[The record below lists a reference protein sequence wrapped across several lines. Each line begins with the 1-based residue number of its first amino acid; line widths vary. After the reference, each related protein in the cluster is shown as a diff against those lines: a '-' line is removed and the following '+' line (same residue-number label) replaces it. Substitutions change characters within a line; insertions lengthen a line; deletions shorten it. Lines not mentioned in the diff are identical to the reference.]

1 MMVVPGQWLGV
12 LGGGQLGRM
21 FCQAAQSMGY
31 RVMVLDP
38 EEQNPTAALADAHVL
53 ADYDDEESLAE
64 LARNCLAVTTE
75 FENVPAVSLQRL
87 AQQTHVSPSARAVEL
102 VQDRCVEKAFIQAQG
117 VLVAPYVAVHSLA
130 DLQNAPA
137 DLFPGILKV
146 ARLGYDGKGQYRVA
160 TREEALAAFASMG
173 EVNCVLEARLD
184 LKAELSVVLARD
196 VDGNSQVFP
205 VARNVHHDG
214 ILAVTHVDGQDSAL
228 TTEAISAA
236 TRIAEGLG
244 YHGVMCVEFFVLKDN
259 VLLVNE
265 VAPRPHN
272 SGHFTLN
279 ACSTSQFE
287 QQARVMAGLPLGDT
301 RLLSPAVM
309 LNLLGD
315 VWLSTADN
323 NVVEPDWQAVLA
335 LPGTS
340 LHLYGKVQARRGRKM
355 GHINITASDIS
366 QAVKIANEVVSL
378 LRLPALATMPT
389 L

>member
-38 EEQNPTAALADAHVL
+38 EEESPTAALADAHIL
-53 ADYDDEESLAE
+53 ANYDDEESLAE
-64 LARNCLAVTTE
+64 LARNCMAVTTE
-75 FENVPAVSLQRL
+75 FENIPALSLEAL
-87 AQQTHVSPSARAVEL
+87 ARKTYVAPGARAVEL

-117 VLVAPYVAVHSLA
+117 VPVAPYVAVHSLT

-146 ARLGYDGKGQYRVA
+146 ARLGYDGKGQHRVA
-160 TREEALAAFASMG
+160 TREQALTAFARMG

-196 VDGNSQVFP
+196 VDDNSWVFP

-228 TTEAISAA
+228 TTAAISAA
-236 TRIAEGLG
+236 IRIAEGLG
-244 YHGVMCVEFFVLKDN
+244 YHGVMCVEFFVLKDD

-287 QQARVMAGLPLGDT
+287 QQARVMAGLPLGDP

-315 VWLSTADN
+315 VWIPAAGND
-323 NVVEPDWQAVLA
+323 VVEPDWRAVLA

-340 LHLYGKVQARRGRKM
+340 LHLYGKKEARRGRKM
-355 GHINITASDIS
+355 GHINITASEIG

-378 LRLPALATMPT
+378 LKLPVPATVSS

>member
-1 MMVVPGQWLGV
+1 MVPPGQWLGV

-38 EEQNPTAALADAHVL
+38 EEESPTAALADAHVL
-53 ADYDDEESLAE
+53 SDFDDQDSLAE
-64 LARNCLAVTTE
+64 LARHCLAVTTE
-75 FENVPAVSLQRL
+75 FENVPAQSLETLARL
-87 AQQTHVSPSARAVEL
+87 TQVSPGAHAVER

-117 VLVAPYVAVHSLA
+117 VPVAPYLAVHSMA
-130 DLQNAPA
+130 DLQNASA

-160 TREEALAAFASMG
+160 TREQAIVAFAGMG
-173 EVNCVLEARLD
+173 DVNCVLEARLD

-196 VDGNSQVFP
+196 FDGITRVFP
-205 VARNVHHDG
+205 VARNIHHDG
-214 ILAVTHVDGQDSAL
+214 ILAVTHVDGQESVL
-228 TTEAISAA
+228 TVAAVSAA

-244 YHGVMCVEFFVLKDN
+244 YHGVMCVEFFVCQDN
-259 VLLVNE
+259 TLLVNE

-272 SGHFTLN
+272 SGHFTRN
-279 ACSTSQFE
+279 ACATSQFE

-309 LNLLGD
+309 LNLLGN
-315 VWLSTADN
+315 VWLPAAAND
-323 NVVEPDWQAVLA
+323 VVEPDWQKVLS

-340 LHLYGKVQARRGRKM
+340 LHLYGKKEARRGRKM
-355 GHINITASDIS
+355 GHINVTAPDIG
-366 QAVKIANEVVSL
+366 QAVEIANEIVGLLALPVPATVS
-378 LRLPALATMPT
+378 AL
-389 L
+389 

>member
-1 MMVVPGQWLGV
+1 
-12 LGGGQLGRM
+12 
-21 FCQAAQSMGY
+21 
-31 RVMVLDP
+31 
-38 EEQNPTAALADAHVL
+38 
-53 ADYDDEESLAE
+53 
-64 LARNCLAVTTE
+64 
-75 FENVPAVSLQRL
+75 
-87 AQQTHVSPSARAVEL
+87 
-102 VQDRCVEKAFIQAQG
+102 
-117 VLVAPYVAVHSLA
+117 
-130 DLQNAPA
+130 
-137 DLFPGILKV
+137 V
-146 ARLGYDGKGQYRVA
+146 ARLGYDGKGQHRVA
-160 TREEALAAFASMG
+160 TREEAFEAFTSMG

-196 VDGNSQVFP
+196 VNGNSRVFP

-228 TTEAISAA
+228 TIAAISAA

-244 YHGVMCVEFFVLKDN
+244 YHGVMCVEFFVLKDD

-315 VWLSTADN
+315 VWLPAAGND
-323 NVVEPDWQAVLA
+323 VVEPDWQAVLA

-340 LHLYGKVQARRGRKM
+340 LHLYGKKEARRGRKM
-355 GHINITASDIS
+355 GHINITAPDIG
-366 QAVKIANEVVSL
+366 QAVKIANEIVSL
-378 LRLPALATMPT
+378 LNLPAPAVVST